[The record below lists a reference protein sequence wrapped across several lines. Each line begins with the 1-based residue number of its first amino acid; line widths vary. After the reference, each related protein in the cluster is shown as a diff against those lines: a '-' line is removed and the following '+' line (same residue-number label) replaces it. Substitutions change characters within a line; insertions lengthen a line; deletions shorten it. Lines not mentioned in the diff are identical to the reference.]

1 MGEMRLE
8 KKVNAL
14 TLGFLVVLNF
24 KITVEF
30 LLHATVYFYVIVYK
44 LKAIAKNFI
53 SFNTFSYRQF
63 SYMYMRFIFLKYIL
77 SFIFFQ

>member
-14 TLGFLVVLNF
+14 TLGFFVVLDS
-24 KITVEF
+24 KITLQF
-30 LLHATVYFYVIVYK
+30 LLYVADYFHVTADK
-44 LKAIAKNFI
+44 LKAIAMNFI

-77 SFIFFQ
+77 SFIFF

>member
-1 MGEMRLE
+1 MRLE

-14 TLGFLVVLNF
+14 TLGFFVVSII
-24 KITVEF
+24 KITLDF
-30 LLHATVYFYVIVYK
+30 LLHVADYCYVIVYK

-77 SFIFFQ
+77 SFIFF